1 MRLIPMTND
10 ITMPELAPFED
21 SVLTAEDSS
30 PMLED
35 AATVL
40 SVRGLKTH
48 FFADEGTTRAV
59 DGVSFT
65 MSAGKTLGV
74 VGETGCGKSITAR
87 SLLGIV
93 DPPGRI
99 VEGEVRLRRD
109 QGWVD
114 LTTLP
119 ANGPEMREVRGGDIG
134 LVFQEPMSSFSP
146 VHTVGSQIT
155 EAIRLH
161 CGLSKQ
167 QAVDRAVE
175 LLEQVGIPRP
185 EGVLDGYAWQLSG
198 GLRQRAM
205 IAMAL
210 AGEPKVLIADEP
222 TTALDVTTQAQI
234 LALVRRLQEQRDM
247 AIMLITHDLGVIAE
261 MADEVLVVYLGKVV
275 ERGPVAEIFQ
285 APRHPYTRA
294 LLNSIPSRQA
304 IPRTTLPTIAG
315 IVPHPFNRPNG
326 CSFHTRCGF
335 AMAGLCDTTV
345 PTERIVGPGRR
356 MVACHLYD
364 ELRTGEADAARA
376 LIEISSAAERDGAVT
391 EPSAESRIDGT
402 VLLDVRGLS
411 KFFPIRSGLLGRVRG
426 HVRAVDDVSFQVR
439 KGETLALVGESG
451 SGKTTTSRAILRAVD
466 PDSGQVRFR
475 KSGGDIVD
483 LAQLSR
489 AQVRPLR
496 NELQMIFQ
504 DPYSSLNPRM
514 TVQDIIAEPLL
525 VNEVG
530 TKADRAERV
539 SELLRLVGLRQEFKY
554 RYPHAF
560 SGGQRQ
566 RIGIARAL
574 ALNPSLIVADEPV
587 SALDVSVQAQ
597 ILNLM
602 LELQNRLGLTYI
614 LVSHDIGV
622 VKHISDRIAVM
633 YVGQTVEVG
642 NRDDVV
648 SKPLHPYTSA
658 LLGAVPLPDP
668 TVRRTVTP
676 PRGAVADPANPPS
689 GCYFHP
695 RCPFA
700 VEQCTVERPTWREI
714 VPGRMVRCHRAEE
727 LSLAGMSA

>member
-1 MRLIPMTND
+1 MTD
-10 ITMPELAPFED
+10 ETLAPGVTRVDGQVAVADDVSTRHDD
-21 SVLTAEDSS
+21 STTLLA
-30 PMLED
+30 
-35 AATVL
+35 
-40 SVRGLKTH
+40 VRGLKTH
-48 FFADEGTTRAV
+48 FVDDEGTTRAV

-99 VEGEVRLRRD
+99 VAGEIRLRRAD
-109 QGWVD
+109 GWVD
-114 LTTLP
+114 LAALP

-146 VHTVGSQIT
+146 VHTIGSQLT
-155 EAIRLH
+155 EAVRLH
-161 CGLSKQ
+161 CGLSKKD
-167 QAVDRAVE
+167 AHDRAVE

-185 EGVLDGYAWQLSG
+185 EGVLAGYAWQLSG

-210 AGEPKVLIADEP
+210 AGEPKILIADEP

-234 LALVRRLQEQRDM
+234 LALVRGLQERTDM

-275 ERGPVAEIFQ
+275 ERGPVEEIFHS
-285 APRHPYTRA
+285 PRHPYTRA
-294 LLNSIPSRQA
+294 LLDSIPSRQA
-304 IPRTTLPTIAG
+304 VARTRLPTIAG
-315 IVPHPFNRPNG
+315 IVPHPFDRPDG
-326 CSFHTRCGF
+326 CAFHPRCAF
-335 AMAGLCDTTV
+335 AMDGICDR
-345 PTERIVGPGRR
+345 TEPAEQIVAPRR
-356 MVACHLYD
+356 HIVSCHLYD
-364 ELRTGEADAARA
+364 EVVMDQPVTVLGEVPAGADRNEVVTG
-376 LIEISSAAERDGAVT
+376 S
-391 EPSAESRIDGT
+391 EPESRVDDT
-402 VLLDVRGLS
+402 VLLDVRDLS
-411 KFFPIRSGLLGRVRG
+411 KSFPIKSGLLGRVSG
-426 HVRAVDDVSFQVR
+426 HVRAVDGVSFQVR
-439 KGETLALVGESG
+439 QGETLALVGESG
-451 SGKTTTSRAILRAVD
+451 SGKTTASRAILRALD
-466 PDSGQVRFR
+466 PDSGQIHFR
-475 KSGGDIVD
+475 KPGGDVVD
-483 LAQLSR
+483 LARLSR
-489 AQVRPLR
+489 GQVRTLR
-496 NELQMIFQ
+496 TELQMIFQ

-514 TVQDIIAEPLL
+514 TVLDIITEPLL
-525 VNEVG
+525 VNGVG
-530 TKADRAERV
+530 TKAERLERA
-539 SELLRLVGLRQEFKY
+539 SELLRLVGLRQEFLR

-602 LELQNRLGLTYI
+602 LELQNRLGLTY
-614 LVSHDIGV
+614 LFVSHDISV

-633 YVGQTVEVG
+633 YVGQTVELG

-648 SKPLHPYTSA
+648 SRPLHPYTSA
-658 LLGAVPLPDP
+658 LLGAVPRPDP
-668 TVRRTVTP
+668 TVRRTIAP

-700 VEQCTVERPTWREI
+700 VDRCTVERPAWREI
-714 VPGRMVRCHRAEE
+714 VPGRMARCHRAEE
-727 LSLAGMSA
+727 LDLAGMSA

>member
-1 MRLIPMTND
+1 MGT
-10 ITMPELAPFED
+10 ESAASAPAP
-21 SVLTAEDSS
+21 AESA
-30 PMLED
+30 M
-35 AATVL
+35 VL

-48 FFADEGTTRAV
+48 FVTDEGTTRAV

-65 MSAGKTLGV
+65 MTAGKTLGV

-87 SLLGIV
+87 SLL
-93 DPPGRI
+93 RI
-99 VEGEVRLRRD
+99 VESPGRVVEGEIRLKRD
-109 QGWVD
+109 DGWVD
-114 LTTLP
+114 LADLP
-119 ANGPEMREVRGGDIG
+119 ANGPELRQVRGGDIG

-146 VHTVGSQIT
+146 VHTIGSQIT

-161 CGLSKQ
+161 CGLSKK

-185 EGVLDGYAWQLSG
+185 EGILKEYAWQLSG

-234 LALVRRLQEQRDM
+234 LALVRRLQEETNM

-261 MADEVLVVYLGKVV
+261 MADEVLVIYLGKVV
-275 ERGPVAEIFQ
+275 ERGPVEQIFR

-294 LLNSIPSRQA
+294 LLSSIPSRQA
-304 IPRTTLPTIAG
+304 ASRTKLPTIAG
-315 IVPHPFNRPNG
+315 IVPHPFNRPDG
-326 CSFHTRCGF
+326 CAFHTRCGL
-335 AMAGLCDTTV
+335 AVAGHCDR
-345 PTERIVGPGRR
+345 TEPEEQVVQPGHR
-356 MVACHLYD
+356 VSCHLYNGVLQD
-364 ELRTGEADAARA
+364 KPTGGRKLIGFPAGPEQERKTRDHCFEPRT
-376 LIEISSAAERDGAVT
+376 
-391 EPSAESRIDGT
+391 DGT
-402 VLLDVRGLS
+402 VLLDVRDLS
-411 KFFPIRSGLLGRVRG
+411 KFFPIRSGLFSRVG
-426 HVRAVDDVSFQVR
+426 GQVRAVDDVSFEVR

-451 SGKTTTSRAILRAVD
+451 SGKTTTSRAILRALD
-466 PDSGQVRFR
+466 PDSGQINFR
-475 KSGGDIVD
+475 TSGGDVVD
-483 LAQLSR
+483 LARLSR
-489 AQVRPLR
+489 TQVRPLR
-496 NELQMIFQ
+496 NDLQMIFQ

-514 TVQDIIAEPLL
+514 TVLDIIAEPLL
-525 VNEVG
+525 VNGVG
-530 TKADRAERV
+530 SKRDRIERV
-539 SELLRLVGLRQEFKY
+539 CELLRLVGLRQEFMH

-574 ALNPSLIVADEPV
+574 ALSPSLIVADEPV

-602 LELQNRLGLTYI
+602 LELQSRLGLTY
-614 LVSHDIGV
+614 LFVSHDISV

-633 YVGQTVEVG
+633 YVGQMVEMG

-648 SKPLHPYTSA
+648 SKPLHPYTST
-658 LLGAVPLPDP
+658 LLGAVPRPDP
-668 TVRRTVTP
+668 AARQAITP
-676 PRGAVADPANPPS
+676 PRGRIADPANPPS

-700 VEQCTVERPTWREI
+700 VEQCKVQRPSWQEI
-714 VPGRMVRCHRAEE
+714 APGRMVRCHRAKE
-727 LSLAGMSA
+727 LDLAGMSA

>member
-1 MRLIPMTND
+1 MRLIPMTD
-10 ITMPELAPFED
+10 EIVVPGTTRIDGQVAVADDL
-21 SVLTAEDSS
+21 SSRYVDSS
-30 PMLED
+30 
-35 AATVL
+35 TVL
-40 SVRGLKTH
+40 AVRDLKTH
-48 FFADEGTTRAV
+48 FFDDEGTVRAV

-99 VEGEVRLRRD
+99 VSGEIRLKRD
-109 QGWVD
+109 DGWVD

-119 ANGPEMREVRGGDIG
+119 ENGPEMREVRGGDIG
-134 LVFQEPMSSFSP
+134 LIFQEPMSSFSP

-155 EAIRLH
+155 EAVRLH
-161 CGLSKQ
+161 CGLSKKDAEAR
-167 QAVDRAVE
+167 AVD
-175 LLEQVGIPRP
+175 LLKQVGIPRP
-185 EGVLDGYAWQLSG
+185 EGVLAGYAWQLSG

-210 AGEPKVLIADEP
+210 AGEPKILIADEP

-234 LALVRRLQEQRDM
+234 LALVRGLQEQTDM

-275 ERGPVAEIFQ
+275 ERGPVEELFHS
-285 APRHPYTRA
+285 PRHPYTRA
-294 LLNSIPSRQA
+294 LLDSIPSRQTVA
-304 IPRTTLPTIAG
+304 RTRLPTIAG
-315 IVPHPFNRPNG
+315 IVPHPFNRPDG
-326 CSFHTRCGF
+326 CAFHTRCAF
-335 AMAGLCDTTV
+335 AMDGLCDRTE
-345 PTERIVGPGRR
+345 PTEQVVGPERHI
-356 MVACHLYD
+356 VSCHLYD
-364 ELRTGEADAARA
+364 EVVMDKPVTVLGEVPSGADRN
-376 LIEISSAAERDGAVT
+376 DVVT
-391 EPSAESRIDGT
+391 VSEPESRIDGT
-402 VLLDVRGLS
+402 VLLDVHDLS
-411 KFFPIRSGLLGRVRG
+411 KFFPIKSGLLSRVSG
-426 HVRAVDDVSFQVR
+426 HVRAVDGVSFQVH

-451 SGKTTTSRAILRAVD
+451 SGKTTASRAILRALD
-466 PDSGQVRFR
+466 PDAGQIHFR
-475 KSGGDIVD
+475 KSDGDVVD
-483 LAQLSR
+483 LARLSR
-489 AQVRPLR
+489 PQVRTLR

-514 TVQDIIAEPLL
+514 TVLDIIAEPLL
-525 VNEVG
+525 VNGVG
-530 TKADRAERV
+530 SKAERMERV
-539 SELLRLVGLRQEFKY
+539 SELLRLVGLRQEFMR

-602 LELQNRLGLTYI
+602 LELQNRLGLTY
-614 LVSHDIGV
+614 LFVSHDISV

-633 YVGQTVEVG
+633 YVGQTVELG

-648 SKPLHPYTSA
+648 SQPLHPYTSA
-658 LLGAVPLPDP
+658 LLGAVPRPDP
-668 TVRRTVTP
+668 TARKTITP

-695 RCPFA
+695 RCSFA
-700 VEQCTVERPTWREI
+700 VEQCKVERPAWREI
-714 VPGRMVRCHRAEE
+714 VPGRMARCHRAEE
-727 LSLAGMSA
+727 LDLAGMST